1 MERGHPNLPSNKQG
15 NKLISTY
22 NSIIAEPLKE
32 GIIESAPETPKRR
45 VFYIPQKPVVKA
57 ETTKV
62 HIVYDTSPR
71 VYPEAPNLNNILYAG
86 PPLQNKLW
94 NVLIQQRAHPNVVT
108 RDISMAFLQARVRE
122 DDRIAQ

>member
-1 MERGHPNLPSNKQG
+1 M
-15 NKLISTY
+15 
-22 NSIIAEPLKE
+22 
-32 GIIESAPETPKRR
+32 
-45 VFYIPQKPVVKA
+45 KA